1 MGIMNMDF
9 GDSLGEKDFVAIL
22 NAIPA
27 SVIVAKN
34 TGGDNTAANFQL
46 IFYND
51 ACKSSIPS
59 NVLDSQTLRD
69 ASSFLPPDVPWSD
82 LIDKVMNNIPIEPVT
97 YHSGLSNAWFRL
109 HMKKALGSYIVV
121 VLENLTQEKKED
133 EALQKTAFI
142 DMVTGI
148 PNRNKFKADIQSI
161 IENAQF
167 NGTKLGFLLLDIDNM
182 KNINDYSGHDKGD
195 QVLRHCV
202 EVLQKFAKN
211 IVQSYRFGGDEFI
224 VIIKN
229 SSTTDSITNTCD
241 AILEAFNSES
251 IYISG
256 GLSLY
261 PDDSTDKD
269 DIMRFSDIAM
279 QHSKRNGKNR
289 ITIFDV
295 DMHREFVQKFNMQL
309 RMVKGIINGE
319 FYLVFQPQFV
329 IKTGELRGFEA
340 LLRWDDAGT
349 KEVEPDLFIPV
360 AEESGLIV
368 ELGKFVFEKSFSTL
382 KGWETNYNFLGT
394 MSINISVAQVIQTD
408 FVANLRVLSEKY
420 EVPPNRVEIEVT
432 EGLVAT
438 NSKEIIAKLKEL
450 RAAGF
455 RLSLDN
461 FGAQYSSLNYLQA
474 LPLNTLKID
483 KSFIDDLSNT
493 SDIKAM
499 IANSVISL
507 VQKLGLETVAEGVE
521 QKSQLEILKNYNC
534 NIVQGF
540 LRGKP
545 MTLEDC
551 NNYLSGKTT
560 NIAND

>member
-1 MGIMNMDF
+1 MSIMEMDF
-9 GDSLGEKDFVAIL
+9 ENSLSEKDYLAII

-27 SVIVAKN
+27 SVIVAKQLDVGN
-34 TGGDNTAANFQL
+34 PASNFQL
-46 IFYND
+46 VLYND
-51 ACKSSIPS
+51 ACKASLPHEVFEYQSLKDISSLLPS
-59 NVLDSQTLRD
+59 E
-69 ASSFLPPDVPWSD
+69 VPWSD
-82 LIDKVMNNIPIEPVT
+82 LIDKVMNNIPVEPVT

-109 HMKKALGSYIVV
+109 HMKKALGAYIVV
-121 VLENLTQEKKED
+121 TLENLTQEKKED

-142 DMVTGI
+142 DLVTGI
-148 PNRNKFKADIQSI
+148 PNRNKFKVDIQSVM
-161 IENAQF
+161 ENAQF

-202 EVLQKFAKN
+202 EVLQRFAKN

-224 VIIKN
+224 IIIKN

-241 AILEAFNSES
+241 AILEEFNREM
-251 IYISG
+251 IFLSG
-256 GLSLY
+256 GLALY
-261 PDDSTDKD
+261 PDDSTDKE
-269 DIMRFSDIAM
+269 DILRFCDIAM
-279 QHSKRNGKNR
+279 HHSKCNGKNR
-289 ITIFDV
+289 ITIFNV

-340 LLRWDDAGT
+340 LLRWKDAGVT
-349 KEVEPDLFIPV
+349 EVEPEVFIPV
-360 AEESGLIV
+360 AEDSGLIV
-368 ELGKFVFEKSFSTL
+368 ELGKFVFEKAFATL
-382 KGWETNYNFLGT
+382 KDWETQYNFSGI
-394 MSINISVAQVIQTD
+394 MSINLAVAQVLQTD
-408 FVANLRVLSEKY
+408 FVANLKVLAEKY
-420 EVPPNRVEIEVT
+420 NIPCERVEIEVT

-455 RLSLDN
+455 HLSLDN

-483 KSFIDDLSNT
+483 KSFIDDLSNE
-493 SDIKAM
+493 SDIKAVM
-499 IANSVISL
+499 ANSVIEL

-521 QKSQLEILKNYNC
+521 QKSQLDILKNYNC
-534 NIVQGF
+534 NVVQGF

-545 MTLEDC
+545 MSHEDC
-551 NNYLSGKTT
+551 NNYLSGKTS
-560 NIAND
+560 ALKVD